1 MSYLVEAA
9 DAETLDLRPATT
21 VEEVLRN
28 VAIILAT
35 AKGSVPL
42 YRDFGLSQE
51 YLDKPLPVAKAMLV
65 SSVKEA
71 VEDFEPRASVKD
83 IRFTGSA
90 AEPASLAPVVEIEI
104 VNE

>member
-21 VEEVLRN
+21 AEEVLRN

-35 AKGSVPL
+35 ARGSVPL
-42 YRDFGLSQE
+42 YRDFGVSQD
-51 YLDKPLPVAKAMLV
+51 YLDKPLPTAEAMLI

-71 VEDFEPRASVKD
+71 VEDYEPRASILD
-83 IRFTGSA
+83 IRFNGNA
-90 AEPASLAPVVEIEI
+90 AEPAKLMPVVEIE
-104 VNE
+104 VKEG

>member
-9 DAETLDLRPATT
+9 DAETLDLRPTT
-21 VEEVLRN
+21 TAEEVLRN

-42 YRDFGLSQE
+42 YRDFGVSQE
-51 YLDKPLPVAKAMLV
+51 YLDKPMPTAEAMLI

-71 VEDFEPRASVKD
+71 VEDYEPRASILD
-83 IRFTGSA
+83 IRFTGNA
-90 AEPASLAPVVEIEI
+90 TEPAKLVPIVEIE
-104 VNE
+104 VKEG